1 MISNQV
7 IQTSIDELK
16 TITKVDLCVIDME
29 GTTVA
34 SVVYLRSLCKILFI
48 LRQTA
53 RLSADIIC

>member
-34 SVVYLRSLCKILFI
+34 VVYLRSLCKILFI